1 MIYEKKINDIAKQL
15 KGSIMAIGVE
25 SKKVIDTLENNPDI
39 VECGLLDCFDTM
51 PIDGKK
57 QRNKTVPLKKLRK
70 KVGKKRL
77 DTILCHISSID
88 GYWRYFIRDSIYM
101 TKDEIIYYGKKEELS
116 LEKEE
121 FQKRYQRYKN
131 VKITFHED
139 REGIFIKVKVNG
151 AKRHIV
157 LDKFYFIRDSLHQGV
172 QLLGDYLVQ

>member
-1 MIYEKKINDIAKQL
+1 MIYEKKINDIAKHL
-15 KGSIMAIGVE
+15 KGSIMAIGIE
-25 SKKVIDTLENNPDI
+25 SKKVIETLENNPDI
-39 VECGLLDCFDTM
+39 VGCGLLDCFDTM

-57 QRNKTVPLKKLRK
+57 QRNKKIPLKKLRK
-70 KVGKKRL
+70 KVGKKHL
-77 DTILCHISSID
+77 NTIICRISSID

-131 VKITFHED
+131 VEVTFHED
-139 REGIFIKVKVNG
+139 DEGMMIKVKVNG